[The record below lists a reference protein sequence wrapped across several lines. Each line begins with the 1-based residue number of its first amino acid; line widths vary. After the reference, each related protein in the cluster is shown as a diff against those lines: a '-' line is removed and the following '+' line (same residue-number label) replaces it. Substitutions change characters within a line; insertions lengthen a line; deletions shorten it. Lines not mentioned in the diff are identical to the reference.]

1 MKITKTKSY
10 KAAFTGIAAAVAIT
24 LSFLE
29 GLIPTAAFMP
39 PGAKAGFS
47 NIAVMFAASE
57 FGLIPALSVTLL
69 KSLFVFLTR
78 GATAFFM
85 SLAGGVLSTLVM
97 YLLFRFSK
105 NAGYIEI
112 GILSALAHNA
122 GQFSVAAIMIS
133 GESVIGYAPV
143 LLLSALVTG
152 AVTGSILRAVMPKL
166 HNIDKAVKGGR

>member
-1 MKITKTKSY
+1 M
-10 KAAFTGIAAAVAIT
+10 AIT

-85 SLAGGVLSTLVM
+85 SLAGGVLSTVVM

-122 GQFSVAAIMIS
+122 GQFSVAAIMVS

>member
-1 MKITKTKSY
+1 MPRHFYVTRRRSAQHPCDVFI
-10 KAAFTGIAAAVAIT
+10 I
-24 LSFLE
+24 SF
-29 GLIPTAAFMP
+29 F
-39 PGAKAGFS
+39 
-47 NIAVMFAASE
+47 
-57 FGLIPALSVTLL
+57 
-69 KSLFVFLTR
+69 
-78 GATAFFM
+78 
-85 SLAGGVLSTLVM
+85 
-97 YLLFRFSK
+97 K

-122 GQFSVAAIMIS
+122 GQFSVAAIMVS

>member
-29 GLIPTAAFMP
+29 GLIPTAA
-39 PGAKAGFS
+39 PGVKLGLS

-122 GQFSVAAIMIS
+122 GQFSVAAIMVS

>member
-1 MKITKTKSY
+1 
-10 KAAFTGIAAAVAIT
+10 
-24 LSFLE
+24 
-29 GLIPTAAFMP
+29 
-39 PGAKAGFS
+39 
-47 NIAVMFAASE
+47 
-57 FGLIPALSVTLL
+57 
-69 KSLFVFLTR
+69 
-78 GATAFFM
+78 M

-122 GQFSVAAIMIS
+122 GQFSVAAIMVS

-152 AVTGSILRAVMPKL
+152 TVTGSILRAVMPKL

>member
-105 NAGYIEI
+105 NAGYI
-112 GILSALAHNA
+112 ILSALAHNA
-122 GQFSVAAIMIS
+122 GQFSVAAIMVS

>member
-29 GLIPTAAFMP
+29 GLIPTAAF
-39 PGAKAGFS
+39 
-47 NIAVMFAASE
+47 IAVMFAASE

-122 GQFSVAAIMIS
+122 GQFSVAAIMVS